1 MEATVIGF
9 VQGFSKKDGANKGRA
24 YCRLFVTYDE
34 KGITGK
40 ACREVFVWSDL
51 IDDIEHLSVGQ
62 TVNLI
67 LGFNGSIKS
76 VE

>member
-1 MEATVIGF
+1 MEASVIGF
-9 VQGFSKKDGANKGRA
+9 VQGFSKKDGANKGRS
-24 YCRLFVTYDE
+24 YYRLFVTYDE

-51 IDDIEHLSVGQ
+51 CEFTSLTVGQ

>member
-1 MEATVIGF
+1 METTIIGF
-9 VQGFSKKDGANKGRA
+9 TTGFSKKEGPNKGRS
-24 YCRLFVTYDE
+24 YYRLFVTYDE
-34 KGITGK
+34 KGISGK

-51 IDDIEHLSVGQ
+51 CEFESLSVGQ

-67 LGFNGSIKS
+67 LGFNGSIKA